1 MTDKEFKVAIPS
13 LYAMLN
19 ADRDGGCLVYNCEGM
34 HTKICMDREQLG
46 LISKGWSADE
56 TLALQ
61 DTENGTKFI
70 NRSLDMSLYSPCPS
84 NPEFFNS
91 FNIDVRG
98 VEAAIQ
104 YGQKQENLFNQWLQ
118 IFPVVYTTN
127 SVNTMKERN
136 SLFYLCIYSE
146 LAELYLKTLY
156 WTMIY
161 TMLAC
166 CVGNRDKRLTGAQI
180 SGWLAA
186 LQSLYEEPRRSKER
200 GNIEKAINGY
210 VQGWKRRRTF
220 PGGSLIYERYRTFY
234 QDMKKGRSMIDEK
247 DLQYEMAALH
257 RLLRKTGE
265 ITGIAVRTP
274 EKFIFAGS
282 SSENRTHDIY
292 DPISELLDAASKDP
306 RALSKIMRRMNQMLL
321 ENGKL
326 CTEDVEVLRGMAS
339 NS

>member
-1 MTDKEFKVAIPS
+1 MTDKEFKAKIPI
-13 LYAMLN
+13 LYAMFN
-19 ADRDGGCLVYNCEGM
+19 ADEDGGCPVHNCEGM
-34 HTKICMDREQLG
+34 HTRLCMDREQLG
-46 LISKGWSADE
+46 LISKGWTADE

-61 DTENGTKFI
+61 AGGYEARFI
-70 NRSLDMSLYSPCPS
+70 NVSLDMSLYNPCPL
-84 NPEFFNS
+84 NEKFFNIY
-91 FNIDVRG
+91 NINASG
-98 VEAAIQ
+98 MEAVIW
-104 YGQKQENLFNQWLQ
+104 YGKMQENLFNQWLQ
-118 IFPVVYTTN
+118 IFPVVYSTN
-127 SVNTMKERN
+127 SVNTMENRN
-136 SLFYLCIYSE
+136 SIFYLCIYSE

-210 VQGWKRRRTF
+210 VQGWKRWRTF

-306 RALSKIMRRMNQMLL
+306 QALSKIMRRMNQMLL
-321 ENGKL
+321 ENGEL